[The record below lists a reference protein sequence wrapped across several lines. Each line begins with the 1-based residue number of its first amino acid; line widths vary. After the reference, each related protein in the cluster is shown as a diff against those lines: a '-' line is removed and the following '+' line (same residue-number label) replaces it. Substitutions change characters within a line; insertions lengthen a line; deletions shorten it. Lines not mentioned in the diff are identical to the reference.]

1 MPFSHSASRYL
12 PHPLLSSHL
21 ISVPLFL
28 LVCFTSVCC
37 APHCSASISSF
48 FPTSGLVVWTEVSLC
63 VRRPPLCCRVVS
75 DTLSPELSFSVST
88 CCDLRVLKAR
98 HSCGRDSCGVKR
110 GRLLR
115 VREWAEEHTLRDVY
129 TSTCVGGCALV
140 GWCVSGISGDAAGWT
155 LQVHCML
162 LAFLTWTT
170 TMLCINAVFKCT
182 LVGRS
187 LLHHAFQ
194 SKIWPGSSLNKI
206 KELYCEQ

>member
-1 MPFSHSASRYL
+1 MLLAAQLPSHPSF
-12 PHPLLSSHL
+12 PLLGLWSGQRC
-21 ISVPLFL
+21 LF
-28 LVCFTSVCC
+28 
-37 APHCSASISSF
+37 AS
-48 FPTSGLVVWTEVSLC
+48 GG
-63 VRRPPLCCRVVS
+63 RPLCCRVVS
-75 DTLSPELSFSVST
+75 DTLSLELSFSIST

-129 TSTCVGGCALV
+129 TSTCVGGCVLV

-170 TMLCINAVFKCT
+170 TTLCINAAFKCT